1 MAKLYKHDG
10 TVKDVE
16 PKNKKEGF
24 GLQELYD
31 LIECEMI
38 QPVVYAPGKVFICDE
53 EFRLR
58 EDWEEKR
65 NKTANDLIIN
75 ETGDNWDLCGN
86 VIICD
91 TKEFPI
97 D

>member
-1 MAKLYKHDG
+1 MAKLYKCDG

-38 QPVVYAPGKVFICDE
+38 QPVVYTKGKVFICDE
-53 EFRLR
+53 EFRLKD
-58 EDWEEKR
+58 DWEKKR
-65 NKTANDLIIN
+65 NKTVNDLIIN

-97 D
+97 